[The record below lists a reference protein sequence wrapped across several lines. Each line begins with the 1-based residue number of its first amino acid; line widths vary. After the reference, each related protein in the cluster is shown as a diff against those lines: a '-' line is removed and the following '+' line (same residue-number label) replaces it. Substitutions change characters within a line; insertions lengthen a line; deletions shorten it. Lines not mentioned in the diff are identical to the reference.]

1 MQFMQPF
8 RSWRAGG
15 RSALVCSLLLSF
27 FVCAL
32 SGPVLAQKGKGKGKG
47 TKKNPSASPGASG
60 SPGEQSLTNIPL
72 PIGHDAKGVILPD
85 FDLEGHLRGK
95 FVAANARRL
104 DEVHIAFTDLKINT
118 FTPENQN
125 DLEIDLHTAT
135 FDLKTHVLS
144 SKEPGTVKRAD
155 FHVIGDTL
163 DFDTD
168 KRTGHMVGH
177 VKMVITSNSKLIEKE
192 QDKDKDKEKE
202 KE

>member
-1 MQFMQPF
+1 MQPF

-15 RSALVCSLLLSF
+15 RSALACSLLISYF
-27 FVCAL
+27 ACAV
-32 SGPVLAQKGKGKGKG
+32 SGPAFAQKGKGKGKG
-47 TKKNPSASPGASG
+47 GKKKSLTASPGASG

-95 FVAANARRL
+95 FLAANARRL
-104 DEVHIAFTDLKINT
+104 DEIHIAFTDLKIIT
-118 FTPENQN
+118 FTPESEN
-125 DLEIDLHTAT
+125 DLQIDLHTAI
-135 FDLKTHVLS
+135 FDMNTHVLS

-155 FHVIGDTL
+155 FNIIGDSL

-192 QDKDKDKEKE
+192 QEKDKE
-202 KE
+202 